1 MSNIE
6 QPIPRRV
13 YTGTEGQTDRPA
25 CGPLLSDCR
34 QHHVATTGAPHGWN
48 VYRCDRCGDEEWL

>member
-1 MSNIE
+1 MSTT
-6 QPIPRRV
+6 IPVRLAYSGV
-13 YTGTEGQTDRPA
+13 DVMGPPRPA

-34 QHHVATTGAPHGWN
+34 QHHVVCAGRGSIFN